1 VTGQSGNPDG
11 AIPPP
16 ERGRS
21 VREAN
26 RVGVNHL
33 DSRQSSDPH
42 PNPPPFRGREH
53 TESAAPLSRLLH
65 RADAVLGRIVAAA
78 AAFILLIEVLLLL
91 ANVIA
96 RYVFNRPLVWG
107 DELASILFV
116 WLCVLGAVLA
126 MRRNEHMRLTALV
139 SRMPPHVRAV
149 NDVVVLTIV
158 SAFLAIIIYPAYE
171 YAYDES
177 FVRTPALEI
186 VNTWRAA
193 AVLVG
198 AILLAISA
206 ALRFLL
212 LPVSGRTTITVVA
225 AAIAIAAALYLAKP
239 LFMAFGNYNLLI
251 FFVFGIIA
259 TVFIGVPIGFA
270 FGAMTVAYIAVATR
284 APMTIVIS
292 RMDEGMSHLILLSIP
307 LFIFLGLLIEMTGM
321 ARAMVNFLASLLGHV
336 RGGLSYVLLGAMILV
351 SGISGAKAADMA
363 AVGPVLFPEMKKR
376 GAKPGELVSLLA
388 ASGAMAETIP
398 PSLVLITIGSVTG
411 VSIAALFTGG
421 LLPGLVLAIAL
432 GVVAYI
438 RSADDDLSQ
447 VRRATGREIAAAL
460 WISIPALILPF
471 IIRSAVVEGVATAT
485 EVSTIGVAYTV
496 IVGLLVYRQFDWR
509 RLYPMLVDT
518 ASLSGS
524 ILLIV
529 GTATAMAWALTQSG
543 FSRQLAA
550 AMAGVPGGAAGFM
563 VLSIVVFVI
572 LGSVLE
578 GIPALV
584 LLAPLLF
591 PIAKLMGIHEVH
603 YAMVVILAMG
613 IGLFAPPFGVGFFT
627 ACAIGRVE
635 PDEAMGRIWPYL
647 GALLL
652 AVIVVAAVPWLSTGF
667 L

>member
-1 VTGQSGNPDG
+1 MAHAS
-11 AIPPP
+11 
-16 ERGRS
+16 
-21 VREAN
+21 EAA
-26 RVGVNHL
+26 
-33 DSRQSSDPH
+33 PAA
-42 PNPPPFRGREH
+42 
-53 TESAAPLSRLLH
+53 SAASLLH
-65 RADAVLGRIVAAA
+65 RADAVLGRIVAFAA
-78 AAFILLIEVLLLL
+78 ASILLVEVFLLL
-91 ANVIA
+91 ANVLA

-126 MRRNEHMRLTALV
+126 MRRNEHMRLTALI
-139 SRMPPHVRAV
+139 SRMPPQVRSLLDVIVLAV
-149 NDVVVLTIV
+149 I
-158 SAFLAIIIYPAYE
+158 SAFLIIIVYPAYE

-177 FVRTPALEI
+177 YIRTPAMEI
-186 VNTWRAA
+186 SNTWRASA
-193 AVLVG
+193 VFVGAVLLG
-198 AILLAISA
+198 LSA
-206 ALRFLL
+206 TLRFVLL
-212 LPVSGRTTITVVA
+212 SVSGRLILIVIGAAFFVA
-225 AAIAIAAALYLAKP
+225 GAMYLAKP
-239 LFMAFGNYNLLI
+239 MFLSFGNYNLLI

-259 TVFIGVPIGFA
+259 TVFIGVPIAFA
-270 FGAMTVAYIAVATR
+270 FGVMTVAYIAVATR

-438 RSADDDLSQ
+438 RSGDDDLSN
-447 VRRATGREIAAAL
+447 VRRATRHEIFTAL

-496 IVGLLVYRQFDWR
+496 IVGLLVYRQFDWKR
-509 RLYPMLVDT
+509 IYPMLVDT

-563 VLSIVVFVI
+563 VLSILVFIV

-647 GALLL
+647 GALLI
-652 AVIVVAAVPWLSTGF
+652 AVIVVAAIPWLSTGF